1 MYYDV
6 ISAQY
11 TDGYRLQVTFE
22 DGKSG
27 IVDFK
32 KYIEKGGVFSRL
44 KDFDYFKRFQ
54 INEDLGIIA
63 WDNQIDIAP
72 ETLYSEATGIP
83 LPDWME
89 SESGLRKTA

>member
-6 ISAQY
+6 TSAQY
-11 TDGYRLQVTFE
+11 IDGYRLQVTFE
-22 DGKSG
+22 DGRFG

-44 KDFDYFKRFQ
+44 RDFDRFKAFQ
-54 INEDLGIIA
+54 INEDLGIIT